1 MSTTLLRGGRL
12 VQDGCITLCDILLNG
27 TAVAAILPPGSGAAA
42 GTASTASAA
51 ANAANGTANTAG
63 AADAV
68 YDLDGLYVSAG
79 FLDIHVHG
87 GGGHDFMDGTPEA
100 YRGASALHLRHGT
113 TALLPTTL
121 AATREELLR
130 AFAVFEACG
139 GGFADGAKLLGL
151 HIEGPYIAKSQ
162 AGAQDPRFIRSPD
175 PAEYTEL
182 LNACPHIL
190 RWTIAP
196 ELPGAPEMGRE
207 LVRRGILPSIGHS
220 EADSEQVR
228 AAIPCGYRHITHLYS
243 ATSTIVR
250 RGGFRRAGIV
260 ESAYLY
266 PELTSEVIAD
276 GCHLP
281 APLLQLA
288 YRLIGP
294 RRLVLVTD
302 AMRAAGQT
310 GGESILGSLENGQRV
325 IIEDG
330 VAKMPDRTAF
340 AGSICT
346 ADRLVRTMV
355 TLAGASLPD
364 AVRMI
369 TETPAR
375 VLGIADRFGRVAPG
389 RAADLTIFDHTIR
402 IAMVLKDGAVCFD
415 DRKETSI

>member
-1 MSTTLLRGGRL
+1 MSTMLLCGGRL
-12 VQDGCITLCDILLNG
+12 VQDGCITLCDILLDG
-27 TAVAAILPPGSGAAA
+27 QAVEKILPPHSGAAA
-42 GTASTASAA
+42 DT
-51 ANAANGTANTAG
+51 
-63 AADAV
+63 V

-79 FLDIHVHG
+79 FIDIHVHG

-113 TALLPTTL
+113 TAMLPTTL
-121 AATREELLR
+121 AATKEELLR
-130 AFAVFEACG
+130 SFAVFEACG

-162 AGAQDPRFIRSPD
+162 CGAQDPRFIRNPD
-175 PAEYTEL
+175 PAEYNAL

-190 RWTIAP
+190 RWTAAP
-196 ELPGAPEMGRE
+196 ELPGAPEMGRA
-207 LVRRGILPSIGHS
+207 LMRRGVLPSIGHS
-220 EADSEQVR
+220 EADSDTVR
-228 AAIPCGYRHITHLYS
+228 AAVSCGYRHVTHLYS
-243 ATSTIVR
+243 AMSTIVR
-250 RGGFRRAGIV
+250 KAGFRHAGIV

-266 PELTSEVIAD
+266 EELTSELIAD

-281 APLLQLA
+281 ASLLQMA

-302 AMRAAGQT
+302 AMRGAGRIK
-310 GGESILGSLENGQRV
+310 GESILGSLENGQRV
-325 IIEDG
+325 ILEDG

-375 VLGIADRFGRVAPG
+375 VLGLDGRFGRVAPG
-389 RAADLTIFDHTIR
+389 RAADLAVFDHTIR

-415 DRKETSI
+415 ERNERKEPIL